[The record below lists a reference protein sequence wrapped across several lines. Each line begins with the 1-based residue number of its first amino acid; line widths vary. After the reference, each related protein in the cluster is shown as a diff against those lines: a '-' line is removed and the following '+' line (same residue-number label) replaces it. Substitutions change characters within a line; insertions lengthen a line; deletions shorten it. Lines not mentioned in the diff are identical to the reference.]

1 MDRTSS
7 SFKFVFTK
15 ATKSWRKGKP
25 PPCLEIREYSDDEEL
40 CVVACINEYLE
51 RSAPWRTQGQDQL
64 LLSHMRP
71 YNEAQS
77 STIANWLKLVL
88 KMAGIDTSLYKDHS
102 CRLAS
107 TSKAKVLGRSLKD
120 INEVNG
126 QGHRLGKEIIMRKS

>member
-51 RSAPWRTQGQDQL
+51 RSAPWRTQGQD
-64 LLSHMRP
+64 
-71 YNEAQS
+71 
-77 STIANWLKLVL
+77 
-88 KMAGIDTSLYKDHS
+88 
-102 CRLAS
+102 
-107 TSKAKVLGRSLKD
+107 
-120 INEVNG
+120 
-126 QGHRLGKEIIMRKS
+126 